1 MTELQPLYD
10 TAGAGLSL
18 LDTILHTRVSLE
30 GVVSRT
36 VTRLLYAC
44 KYSSGASPQ
53 ELCEHQAQLLSDADP
68 EATGLLLV
76 QPTSFWGFVET
87 SPETVAALL
96 RWIDSELPRADGE
109 GRLRSCRV
117 IVQIEDCPSRAF
129 GPWSYRSLMLPPE
142 SGVIDLDAQSPVALS
157 SQFYHTAMSIGAAM
171 LEAGPSVRCR
181 NDESRLP
188 VGIKQQA
195 RSAVRS
201 RRGRSVGRAPHRTPA
216 SLGRHP
222 LQVLDQLQERFG
234 SGLPSDERV
243 CALSEWNKV
252 RDPGTAAFGCCVPA
266 AAAVLRCCGFD
277 GPVAITPAVPQLA
290 TRRQLRNSGAPGSMS

>member
-96 RWIDSELPRADGE
+96 RWIDSELTRTDGE

-157 SQFYHTAMSIGAAM
+157 SQFYNTAVSIGAAV

-181 NDESRLP
+181 RP
-188 VGIKQQA
+188 VAIN
-195 RSAVRS
+195 SAS
-201 RRGRSVGRAPHRTPA
+201 AQRRAETSMVECDAGAAHRTPA
-216 SLGRHP
+216 TLGNH
-222 LQVLDQLQERFG
+222 
-234 SGLPSDERV
+234 
-243 CALSEWNKV
+243 
-252 RDPGTAAFGCCVPA
+252 
-266 AAAVLRCCGFD
+266 
-277 GPVAITPAVPQLA
+277 PVAGTRPVARALWLRPAV
-290 TRRQLRNSGAPGSMS
+290 G